1 MTTPTTSPGDN
12 RPVVSDS
19 DSPRKAEGI
28 TAPKT
33 SDSALASD
41 TGPATF
47 QLGSSW
53 RIADVE
59 SLHSELIRLLDT
71 LQDGQRL
78 QIDGSRVERVD
89 AAGAQLL
96 ATFAKDAFAKG
107 VELAW
112 HDLTDALTEATR
124 LTGFEALISPQ
135 PAT

>member
-1 MTTPTTSPGDN
+1 MTTPTTSPGDD
-12 RPVVSDS
+12 RLVAGDS
-19 DSPRKAEGI
+19 DSPPPAERI
-28 TAPKT
+28 TASET
-33 SDSALASD
+33 SACALASD
-41 TGPATF
+41 TGLGTYR
-47 QLGSSW
+47 LGSSW

-59 SLHSELIRLLDT
+59 SLHSELDQLLDR
-71 LQDGQRL
+71 LHNGQRL
-78 QIDGSRVERVD
+78 EIDGSQVERVD

-112 HDLTDALTEATR
+112 YDLTDALTEATR